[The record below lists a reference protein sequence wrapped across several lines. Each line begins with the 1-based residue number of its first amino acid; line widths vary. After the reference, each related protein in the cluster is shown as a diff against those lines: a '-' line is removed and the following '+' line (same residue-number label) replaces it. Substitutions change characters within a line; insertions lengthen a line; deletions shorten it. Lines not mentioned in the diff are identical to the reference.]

1 MIKGFG
7 PLFFLYVKHKNKI
20 LDFSID
26 IDYNYS
32 ENKIKEVDLMSI
44 VIFDTET
51 TSLNKPFC
59 YNLGYVIVD
68 ASTFEILKKEDFVIK
83 QIWENLPLFATAY
96 YAEKRNIY
104 ISAMRGKKAEMIKY
118 GYAMSKMITDFKR
131 YDVKKAYAYN
141 ASFDDSVFSFNCD
154 WYKVRNPFDNIPI
167 YDIRGMVTKF
177 ITDTENYKNFC
188 EENEF
193 FTETKRNY
201 STTAETVYRYI
212 TKNLDFEEAHTAL
225 SDSIIETEIMHYCI
239 KNGASLEEEYSV
251 KTTIPRIKATN
262 FEIYVNNEKIYEGV
276 YRKKYTRNN
285 KFYFR
290 E

>member
-7 PLFFLYVKHKNKI
+7 PLFFLYVKHRNKR
-20 LDFSID
+20 LDFSMN

-32 ENKIKEVDLMSI
+32 ENKIKEVDLMNI

-68 ASTFEILKKEDFVIK
+68 ASTFEVLKKEDFVIQ

-96 YAEKRNIY
+96 YEEKRNIY

-118 GYAMSKMITDFKR
+118 GYAMSKMIADFKK

-141 ASFDDSVFSFNCD
+141 SPFDDSVFSFNCD

-167 YDIRGMVTKF
+167 HDIRGMVTKF
-177 ITDTENYKNFC
+177 ITDTEKYKNFC

-239 KNGASLEEEYSV
+239 ENGASLEEEYTV
-251 KTTIPRIKATN
+251 TTTIPRIKATN
-262 FEIYVNNEKIYEGV
+262 FEIYVNNKKIYEGV
-276 YRKKYTRNN
+276 YRKKYTRDN

>member
-1 MIKGFG
+1 
-7 PLFFLYVKHKNKI
+7 
-20 LDFSID
+20 
-26 IDYNYS
+26 
-32 ENKIKEVDLMSI
+32 MSI

-68 ASTFEILKKEDFVIK
+68 ASTFEVLKKEDFVIQ
-83 QIWENLPLFATAY
+83 QIWNNLPLFATAY
-96 YAEKRNIY
+96 YEEKRNIY

-118 GYAMSKMITDFKR
+118 GYAMSKMIADFKK

-141 ASFDDSVFSFNCD
+141 APFDDSVFSFNCD

-177 ITDTENYKNFC
+177 ITDTDNYKKFC

-225 SDSIIETEIMHYCI
+225 SDSIIEAEIMRYCI
-239 KNGASLEEEYSV
+239 ENGASLEEEYSV
-251 KTTIPRIKATN
+251 KTTIPRIEATN

>member
-7 PLFFLYVKHKNKI
+7 PLFFLYVKHENKM
-20 LDFSID
+20 LDFSMN

-32 ENKIKEVDLMSI
+32 ENKVKEVDLMNI

-68 ASTFEILKKEDFVIK
+68 ASTFEVLKKEDFVIQ
-83 QIWENLPLFATAY
+83 QIWNNLPLFATAY
-96 YAEKRNIY
+96 YEEKRNIY

-118 GYAMSKMITDFKR
+118 GYAMSKMIADFKK

-141 ASFDDSVFSFNCD
+141 APFDDSVFSFNCD

-177 ITDTENYKNFC
+177 ITDTEQYKTFC

-201 STTAETVYRYI
+201 STTAETVYKYI

-225 SDSIIETEIMHYCI
+225 SDSIIEAEIMHYCI

-251 KTTIPRIKATN
+251 KTTIPRIEATN

>member
-1 MIKGFG
+1 M
-7 PLFFLYVKHKNKI
+7 N
-20 LDFSID
+20 

-32 ENKIKEVDLMSI
+32 ENKVKEVDLMSI

-68 ASTFEILKKEDFVIK
+68 ASTFEILKKEDFVI
-83 QIWENLPLFATAY
+83 QQTWENLPLFATAY

-118 GYAMSKMITDFKR
+118 GYAMSKMISDFKK

-141 ASFDDSVFSFNCD
+141 APFDDSVFSFNCD

-167 YDIRGMVTKF
+167 YDIRGMVTEF
-177 ITDTENYKNFC
+177 ITDTEHYKTFC

-201 STTAETVYRYI
+201 STTAETVYKYI

-225 SDSIIETEIMHYCI
+225 SDSIIEAEIMHYCI

-276 YRKKYTRNN
+276 YRKKYTRDN

>member
-7 PLFFLYVKHKNKI
+7 PLFFLYVKHRNKM
-20 LDFSID
+20 LDFSMN

-32 ENKIKEVDLMSI
+32 ENKIKEVDLMNI

-68 ASTFEILKKEDFVIK
+68 ASTFEILKKEDFVIQ

-96 YAEKRNIY
+96 YEEKRNIY

-118 GYAMSKMITDFKR
+118 GYAMSKMIADFKK

-141 ASFDDSVFSFNCD
+141 SPFDDSVFSFNCD

-177 ITDTENYKNFC
+177 ITDTEAYKNFC

-225 SDSIIETEIMHYCI
+225 SDSIIETEIIHYCI
-239 KNGASLEEEYSV
+239 ENGASLEEEYTV
-251 KTTIPRIKATN
+251 KMAIPRIKATN

-276 YRKKYTRNN
+276 YRKKYTRDN